1 MRTSKPHQPDQ
12 NNAAQG
18 DSGASFLSPEP
29 LPSLPDVKP
38 FDYSYLPTTL
48 SNYVK
53 DISERMQCP
62 VDFAA
67 VGALVM
73 VAAIVGCMIG
83 IRPMKNNDWTV
94 IPNLW
99 GAVVGNSGIMKSP
112 TLNEVLSPIK
122 KLQALAFE
130 DFNNAKA
137 EYETNA
143 ELLRL
148 QKSVDKSKARKALKG
163 NNSAD
168 ALEMLKPDEADDT
181 PILMRYMTNNATYE
195 VLVERYVLGM

>member
-1 MRTSKPHQPDQ
+1 
-12 NNAAQG
+12 
-18 DSGASFLSPEP
+18 
-29 LPSLPDVKP
+29 
-38 FDYSYLPTTL
+38 
-48 SNYVK
+48 
-53 DISERMQCP
+53 MQCP

-73 VAAIVGCMIG
+73 VAAIVGRKIG

-112 TLNEVLSPIK
+112 TLNVVLSPIK

-130 DFNNAKA
+130 DFNNAQA

-148 QKSVDKSKARKALKG
+148 QKSVDKSKARKALTG
-163 NNSAD
+163 DVA
-168 ALEMLKPDEADDT
+168 ALRELGDRLDGRAVQEIEASEDKNITIEIVKFGED
-181 PILMRYMTNNATYE
+181 
-195 VLVERYVLGM
+195 GKD

>member
-1 MRTSKPHQPDQ
+1 
-12 NNAAQG
+12 
-18 DSGASFLSPEP
+18 
-29 LPSLPDVKP
+29 
-38 FDYSYLPTTL
+38 
-48 SNYVK
+48 
-53 DISERMQCP
+53 MQCP

-73 VAAIVGCMIG
+73 VAAIVGRKIG

-130 DFNNAKA
+130 DFNNAQA

-148 QKSVDKSKARKALKG
+148 QKSVDKSKARKALTG
-163 NNSAD
+163 DVA
-168 ALEMLKPDEADDT
+168 ALRELGDRLDGRAVQEIEASEDKNITIEIVKFGED
-181 PILMRYMTNNATYE
+181 
-195 VLVERYVLGM
+195 GKD